1 MYEVNKFSPI
11 FNILILKVDTRCAF
25 HSDGC
30 SFPTITSSMEMWKNV
45 GLTFLN
51 FCWGFGWSFFW
62 TCYHFAFPIFS
73 WNDWK
78 CKQKQIIFI
87 ALTLMSK
94 RLFKNLLVVDVFY
107 GKIFVWFFKYQ
118 PTNFINILKWLYMN
132 LIKSCI
138 VSKFNS

>member
-87 ALTLMSK
+87 ALTDADVQRTFQEVACGRCFLWK
-94 RLFKNLLVVDVFY
+94 DFCLIFQIPTHKFHQHFKMVIHEFN
-107 GKIFVWFFKYQ
+107 KILHC
-118 PTNFINILKWLYMN
+118 LK
-132 LIKSCI
+132 
-138 VSKFNS
+138 V